1 MKESDIDK
9 IVQDKLMCIKFDDF
23 DMLDFFE
30 NEPVFV
36 GEEEG
41 GESIYS
47 IKDRNSFTL
56 ILTTDIYA
64 KKIDISI
71 THENNTV
78 FAGQF
83 QNIFEIRK
91 SEDVLLVEMEGKK
104 RLVIKKEPCLGVLME
119 DI

>member
-1 MKESDIDK
+1 
-9 IVQDKLMCIKFDDF
+9 MCVKFDDF

-41 GESIYS
+41 GEYLYS
-47 IKDRNSFTL
+47 IKDSKSFTL

-64 KKIDISI
+64 KKIYISI
-71 THENNTV
+71 THDNNTI

-83 QNIFEIRK
+83 QNVFEIRK
-91 SEDVLLVEMEGKK
+91 SEDVLFVEMEGKK
-104 RLVIKKEPCLGVLME
+104 RLVIKKEPCLGVLIE